1 MPDLEVAT
9 AEASYIFSE
18 NDEVSIGRRDDNRVV
33 VADPTVSRQHA
44 VIRFESGSW
53 VLEDLSGGRTF
64 HNGGAVS
71 RLVVDQ
77 SGLRLNLAVPDG
89 PWLSVSLRH
98 DSGPTAV
105 SMPYAGL
112 GAAPS
117 GPPPGAAAYSA
128 PIAQPF
134 VQVPGAA
141 APAPPHWTPLR
152 PGAPSGAMAPP
163 APGPR
168 AKAGAFASVD
178 SDQIKR
184 ALRVLFP
191 YRSWIE
197 NAGWHQGIRALFVV
211 YAMLPVI
218 FVTVFWNTTN
228 FQTLGWVYAL
238 YTAPVWLLVF
248 WYLIKPEDTKR
259 TLAITGAVVAVIV
272 LLIMAGPLQ
281 WYYAAIPSPEKTPGD
296 WFSWLIAPGF
306 AEEGTKDGATLI
318 SVLAA
323 GYYFKKTLGVR
334 SCMFLGTIAGLA
346 FGAREAALYQYND
359 LNLFNVSSGPHA
371 LVQYVLEF
379 SLRIFT
385 DGLQHAEW
393 AGIACFFIGL
403 GLNYTRRR
411 VPLILFGFAFGAILH
426 ATNDWSTGESHWLW
440 LILQVLSAVLF
451 LGYTLF
457 APSIE
462 AEVRGTDLFR
472 GDSILADQ
480 MPYTAAGQPYSGG
493 GEPSSAGG
501 QPYSGDG
508 QQYGAGQPAPV
519 PPPAGSQPSGP
530 LPQPGSQ
537 PPPPAP

>member
-1 MPDLEVAT
+1 VA
-9 AEASYIFSE
+9 APPLGA
-18 NDEVSIGRRDDNRVV
+18 R
-33 VADPTVSRQHA
+33 PK
-44 VIRFESGSW
+44 
-53 VLEDLSGGRTF
+53 GG
-64 HNGGAVS
+64 
-71 RLVVDQ
+71 
-77 SGLRLNLAVPDG
+77 
-89 PWLSVSLRH
+89 
-98 DSGPTAV
+98 
-105 SMPYAGL
+105 GL
-112 GAAPS
+112 GS
-117 GPPPGAAAYSA
+117 
-128 PIAQPF
+128 I
-134 VQVPGAA
+134 
-141 APAPPHWTPLR
+141 
-152 PGAPSGAMAPP
+152 
-163 APGPR
+163 
-168 AKAGAFASVD
+168 D
-178 SDQIKR
+178 SDQVRR
-184 ALRVLFP
+184 ALRILFP

-306 AEEGTKDGATLI
+306 AEEATKDGAVLI

-334 SCMFLGTIAGLA
+334 SCMFLGTVAGLA

-359 LNLFNVSSGPHA
+359 LNLFNGSSGPHA

-411 VPLILFGFAFGAILH
+411 LPLILFGFGFGAVLH

-472 GDSILADQ
+472 GDSILAEQ
-480 MPYTAAGQPYSGG
+480 MPYTAGGQPNT
-493 GEPSSAGG
+493 AGG
-501 QPYSGDG
+501 QPYGTS
-508 QQYGAGQPAPV
+508 QPAP
-519 PPPAGSQPSGP
+519 AQPSAPPGP
-530 LPQPGSQ
+530 LPQQGGQ
-537 PPPPAP
+537 PPPPTP

>member
-33 VADPTVSRQHA
+33 LTDPTVSRQHA
-44 VIRFESGSW
+44 VIRFESGAW
-53 VLEDLSGGRTF
+53 VLDDLSGGRTF
-64 HNGGAVS
+64 RNGEAVT
-71 RLVVDQ
+71 RLVLDQ
-77 SGLRLNLAVPDG
+77 SGLRLNLADPEG
-89 PWLSVSLRH
+89 PWLSVALRQATGTVA
-98 DSGPTAV
+98 SA
-105 SMPYAGL
+105 PYAGL
-112 GAAPS
+112 GAATS
-117 GPPPGAAAYSA
+117 GSPPGASAYDTASD
-128 PIAQPF
+128 AQPSVPF
-134 VQVPGAA
+134 QSASAQVPPQWA
-141 APAPPHWTPLR
+141 PLR
-152 PGAPSGAMAPP
+152 PGAPPSAPP
-163 APGPR
+163 GGVVPPLGARP
-168 AKAGAFASVD
+168 KAGGLGSID

-184 ALRVLFP
+184 ALRILFP

-197 NAGWHQGIRALFVV
+197 NAGWHQGIRLLFVV

-218 FVTVFWNTTN
+218 FVTVFFNTTN
-228 FQTLGWVYAL
+228 VQTLGWVYAL
-238 YTAPVWLLVF
+238 YTAPIWLLVF

-306 AEEGTKDGATLI
+306 AEEATKDGAMLI

-334 SCMFLGTIAGLA
+334 SCMFLGTVAGLA

-359 LNLFNVSSGPHA
+359 LNLFTVSTGPHA

-411 VPLILFGFAFGAILH
+411 VLLILFGFGFGAVLH

-472 GDSILADQ
+472 GDSILAEQ
-480 MPYTAAGQPYSGG
+480 MPYA
-493 GEPSSAGG
+493 AGG
-501 QPYSGDG
+501 QP
-508 QQYGAGQPAPV
+508 YGAGQPASV
-519 PPPAGSQPSGP
+519 QPPGPPQGPGS
-530 LPQPGSQ
+530 LPQPGVQ
-537 PPPPAP
+537 PPGASQYPGAPEHPGPTGLPG